1 MNGKKERKML
11 KPEEYFEPLPPE
23 DRDTERISVEAGS
36 FGRNVWETFRK
47 NRLALIGL
55 VCLALIILAALI
67 GPLVSPYPYD
77 GMDALSRNLGSSS
90 AHPFGTD
97 QMGRDTLTRV
107 LYGTRVS
114 LMVGFVST
122 ALNLVIGVLYGG
134 IAGYAGGRT
143 DMIMMRIVD
152 VIYAVPAMIYMI
164 LLMLIF
170 GSNVYSVI
178 LGICVNG
185 WVNMARIVR
194 SQIMSLKER
203 EFAVA
208 AFVIGADRKR
218 ILFRHLLLNCLGP
231 IIVTVTLMIPQAIFT
246 EAFLSFIGIGI
257 SAPKASLGTLAQDA
271 KMLMNVYP
279 MQMVWPVLVI
289 CIVIFSLN
297 FIGEG
302 LETALNPRGRR
313 A

>member
-1 MNGKKERKML
+1 
-11 KPEEYFEPLPPE
+11 
-23 DRDTERISVEAGS
+23 
-36 FGRNVWETFRK
+36 
-47 NRLALIGL
+47 
-55 VCLALIILAALI
+55 
-67 GPLVSPYPYD
+67 
-77 GMDALSRNLGSSS
+77 
-90 AHPFGTD
+90 
-97 QMGRDTLTRV
+97 
-107 LYGTRVS
+107 
-114 LMVGFVST
+114 
-122 ALNLVIGVLYGG
+122 
-134 IAGYAGGRT
+134 
-143 DMIMMRIVD
+143 MMRIVD

-170 GSNVYSVI
+170 GSNVYSVM

-194 SQIMSLKER
+194 SQVMTLKEQ

-231 IIVTVTLMIPQAIFT
+231 VIVTVTLMIPQAIFN

-257 SAPKASLGTLAQDA
+257 SAPMASLGTLAQDA
-271 KMLMNVYP
+271 RMLMNVYP

-302 LETALNPRGRR
+302 LETAMNPRGRR

>member
-1 MNGKKERKML
+1 ML
-11 KPEEYFEPLPPE
+11 RPEEYFEPLPQE
-23 DRDTERISVEAGS
+23 DRDTQFVAIKSKS
-36 FGRNVWETFRK
+36 FARNVWESFSR
-47 NRLALIGL
+47 NRLALVGLILLALL
-55 VCLALIILAALI
+55 VCAAI
-67 GPLVSPYPYD
+67 FGPMLSPYPYD
-77 GMDALSRNLGSSS
+77 GMDAMSRNQSSTA
-90 AHPFGTD
+90 AHWFGTD
-97 QMGRDTLTRV
+97 QMGRDILTRV

-114 LMVGFVST
+114 LLVGFAST
-122 ALNLVIGVLYGG
+122 ALNLVIGVLYGS
-134 IAGYAGGRT
+134 IAGYVGGRV
-143 DMIMMRIVD
+143 DMVMMRIVD

-170 GSNVYSVI
+170 GSNIYSVM

-185 WVNMARIVR
+185 WINMARIVR
-194 SQIMSLKER
+194 SQVMSLKEQ
-203 EFAVA
+203 EFSVA
-208 AFVIGADRKR
+208 AFVIGASRKR
-218 ILFRHLLLNCLGP
+218 ILFRHLLLNSLGP

-257 SAPKASLGTLAQDA
+257 SAPMASLGTLAQDA

-302 LETALNPRGRR
+302 LETALNPRGKR
-313 A
+313 

>member
-1 MNGKKERKML
+1 ML
-11 KPEEYFEPLPPE
+11 RPEEYFDPLPQE
-23 DRDTERISVEAGS
+23 DRDAQFVAMESKS
-36 FGRNVWETFRK
+36 FARNVWESFSR
-47 NRLALIGL
+47 NRLALVGLILLALL
-55 VCLALIILAALI
+55 VCAAI
-67 GPLVSPYPYD
+67 FGPMLSPYPYD
-77 GMDALSRNLGSSS
+77 GMDAMSRNQASTA
-90 AHPFGTD
+90 AHWFGTD
-97 QMGRDTLTRV
+97 QMGRDILTRV

-114 LMVGFVST
+114 LLVGFAST
-122 ALNLVIGVLYGG
+122 ALNLLIGVLYGS
-134 IAGYAGGRT
+134 IAGYVGGRV
-143 DMIMMRIVD
+143 DMVMMRIVD

-170 GSNVYSVI
+170 GSNIYSVM

-185 WVNMARIVR
+185 WINMARIVR
-194 SQIMSLKER
+194 SQVMSLKEQ
-203 EFAVA
+203 EFSVA
-208 AFVIGADRKR
+208 AFVIGASRKR
-218 ILFRHLLLNCLGP
+218 ILFRHLLLNSLGP

-257 SAPKASLGTLAQDA
+257 SAPMASLGTLAQDA

-302 LETALNPRGRR
+302 LETALNPRGKR
-313 A
+313 

>member
-1 MNGKKERKML
+1 ML
-11 KPEEYFEPLPPE
+11 RPEEYFDPLPQE
-23 DRDTERISVEAGS
+23 DRDAQFVAMKSKS
-36 FGRNVWETFRK
+36 FARNVWESFSR
-47 NRLALIGL
+47 NRLALVGLILLALL
-55 VCLALIILAALI
+55 VCAAI
-67 GPLVSPYPYD
+67 FGPMLSPYPYD
-77 GMDALSRNLGSSS
+77 GMDAMSRNQSSTA
-90 AHPFGTD
+90 AHWFGTD
-97 QMGRDTLTRV
+97 QMGRDIFTRV

-114 LMVGFVST
+114 LLVGFAST
-122 ALNLVIGVLYGG
+122 ALNLVIGVLYGSV
-134 IAGYAGGRT
+134 AGYVGGRV
-143 DMIMMRIVD
+143 DMVMMRIVD

-170 GSNVYSVI
+170 GSNIYSVM

-185 WVNMARIVR
+185 WINMARIVR
-194 SQIMSLKER
+194 SQVMSLKEQ
-203 EFAVA
+203 EFSVA
-208 AFVIGADRKR
+208 AFVIGASRKR
-218 ILFRHLLLNCLGP
+218 ILFRHLLLNSLGP

-257 SAPKASLGTLAQDA
+257 SAPMASLGTLAQDA

-302 LETALNPRGRR
+302 LETALNPRGKR
-313 A
+313 

>member
-1 MNGKKERKML
+1 ML
-11 KPEEYFEPLPPE
+11 RPEEYFDPLPQE
-23 DRDTERISVEAGS
+23 DRDAQFIAIQSKS
-36 FGRNVWETFRK
+36 FARNVWESFSR
-47 NRLALIGL
+47 NRLALVGLILLALL
-55 VCLALIILAALI
+55 VCVAIF
-67 GPLVSPYPYD
+67 GPMLSPYPYD
-77 GMDALSRNLGSSS
+77 GMDAMSRNQSSS
-90 AHPFGTD
+90 AAHWFGTD
-97 QMGRDTLTRV
+97 QMGRDILTRV

-114 LMVGFVST
+114 LLVGFAST
-122 ALNLVIGVLYGG
+122 ALNLVIGVLYGS
-134 IAGYAGGRT
+134 IAGYVGGRV
-143 DMIMMRIVD
+143 DMVMMRIVD

-170 GSNVYSVI
+170 GSNIYSVM

-185 WVNMARIVR
+185 WINMARIVR
-194 SQIMSLKER
+194 SQVMSLKEQ
-203 EFAVA
+203 EFSVA
-208 AFVIGADRKR
+208 AFVIGASRKR
-218 ILFRHLLLNCLGP
+218 ILFRHLLLNSLGP

-257 SAPKASLGTLAQDA
+257 SAPMASLGTLAQDA

-302 LETALNPRGRR
+302 LETALNPRGKR
-313 A
+313 